1 MEKLKTLLKFEIFS
15 LIFSLVVGTLLHF
28 TFEWSNY
35 QAIVGAFSPVNESVW
50 EHLKLVFYPIL
61 LTSLIGYF
69 YFKRDFPNYLYAKT
83 VGLIVALL
91 FITIFFYTYSGIIGT
106 NFAILDIG
114 SFFVA
119 IFLAEFVAYKKL
131 FFTLS
136 SHTSI
141 CFVILGV
148 LLFSFIFFTY
158 LPPHINY
165 FRDPVTGSYGRIE
178 KQ

>member
-1 MEKLKTLLKFEIFS
+1 MEKLKTLLKFEIFC
-15 LIFSLVVGTLLHF
+15 LIFSMVIGTLLHF
-28 TFEWSNY
+28 TFEWSNS
-35 QAIVGAFSPVNESVW
+35 QPIVGAFSAVNESVW

-61 LTSLIGYF
+61 LTSLVGYF
-69 YFKRDFPNYLYAKT
+69 YFRKDFPNYLYAKT

-91 FITIFFYTYSGIIGT
+91 FITIFFYTYTGIIGN

-119 IFLAEFVAYKKL
+119 ILLAEFVAYKKL
-131 FFTLS
+131 FFTIS

-141 CFVILGV
+141 CFIILGL

-165 FRDPVTGSYGRIE
+165 FKDSVTGSYGIIA